1 MAIVHELATRG
12 GDKQL
17 SRWVRRSGGL
27 DAAQGYWSDG
37 RFTAINIRASK
48 SRQVRTSFAANARHL
63 VDHRPRFV
71 APIDVNPKPRRYIHG
86 DSFEDL
92 LKCVA
97 DGRRES
103 APRHVRHAV
112 PVA

>member
-48 SRQVRTSFAANARHL
+48 SRQVRASFAANARRL
-63 VDHRPRFV
+63 VDHRPGFV
-71 APIDVNPKPRRYIHG
+71 APIDVNPKPRRYFHG
-86 DSFEDL
+86 DSFE
-92 LKCVA
+92 KSVKRA
-97 DGRRES
+97 AYRRRES
-103 APRHVRHAV
+103 PHRYVRRGV
-112 PVA
+112 PIA